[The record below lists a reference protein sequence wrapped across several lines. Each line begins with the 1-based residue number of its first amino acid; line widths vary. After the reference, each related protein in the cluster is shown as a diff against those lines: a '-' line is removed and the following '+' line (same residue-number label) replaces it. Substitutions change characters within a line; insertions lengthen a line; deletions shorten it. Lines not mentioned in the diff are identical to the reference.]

1 MKKIRKFKSSGMIW
15 DDGEIPSCSFC
26 HNDLD
31 NPLVYSMHETIF
43 SGGLVCNS
51 NDCRLKYLD
60 AMLLEEVEET
70 TRYQLK

>member
-1 MKKIRKFKSSGMIW
+1 MEKIRKFKSSGMIW
-15 DDGEIPSCSFC
+15 DDGEIPCCSFC

-31 NPLVYSMHETIF
+31 KVSSMHETIF
-43 SGGLVCNS
+43 SGGLVCDS